1 MKPQHSLLW
10 FFLFLMGMGG
20 LVLGDEG
27 ADESWWSLQPI
38 SRPEVPVVKNASW
51 VRNPIDAFV
60 LAKLEE
66 KGLQPT
72 PEASEG
78 IIGRRLHFG
87 LTGLPPEP
95 GATADVD
102 ALLAS
107 SHYGER
113 WARHWLDVARYG
125 ESNGW

>member
-20 LVLGDEG
+20 LVSGDEG

-66 KGLQPT
+66 KGLQEVP
-72 PEASEG
+72 PGLDLGALHEA
-78 IIGRRLHFG
+78 
-87 LTGLPPEP
+87 
-95 GATADVD
+95 
-102 ALLAS
+102 AL
-107 SHYGER
+107 
-113 WARHWLDVARYG
+113 
-125 ESNGW
+125 